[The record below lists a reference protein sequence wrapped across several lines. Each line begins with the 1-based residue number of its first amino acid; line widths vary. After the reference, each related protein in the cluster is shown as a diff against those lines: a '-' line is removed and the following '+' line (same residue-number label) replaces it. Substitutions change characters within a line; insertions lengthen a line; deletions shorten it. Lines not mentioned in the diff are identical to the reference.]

1 MSSVGARRGVA
12 VEEPRVRARDAEGV
26 LAPVLG
32 HLGAEGLAV
41 AVLRPPARDGRGVL
55 EADLLVDPAQ
65 RPRVE
70 AVLGAEGFRRR
81 PAWGRHPHR
90 FFLRPVAVDGAV
102 DWLKLD
108 VVTDLC
114 FGPRHEWPTRLGAAC
129 LQARGRG
136 FPPRLD
142 PADELVAHLLH
153 ALLDRGTLRPGDRT
167 ALAALAAEVGG
178 PGHLARALTPPGA
191 GPASFP
197 GLVAATRA
205 GRWDDVVAATPVL
218 RRRVAGRHPV
228 IGARR
233 RVTHG
238 LLRRS
243 GRLLRPLAGPGR
255 VVAVVGPDGTG
266 KSTLVAGL
274 LTTVGVPARGLYGGT
289 YRRGTASAV
298 PGLATARALG
308 RLLVT
313 RVALAG
319 HRRTGRLVILD
330 RHPEQ
335 ARPRPGDPVGRRTR
349 LRRTV
354 LAATLPV
361 PDLLL
366 VLDAPA
372 TVLHARRPEHTLDRL
387 DADRARTLALRLGA
401 PTHVLD
407 ATAPPEVVR
416 ARAVELIWRHA
427 VPVR

>member
-1 MSSVGARRGVA
+1 MSSVGARRAVA
-12 VEEPRVRARDAEGV
+12 VDEPGTGTAEDV
-26 LAPVLG
+26 LVHALA
-32 HLGAEGLAV
+32 HLEAEGLAV

-81 PAWGRHPHR
+81 PAWGRAPHR
-90 FFLRPVAVDGAV
+90 FFLRPLVGDGDV

-114 FGPRHEWPTRLGAAC
+114 FGPRHEWPTGLGAAC
-129 LQARGRG
+129 LQDRGRTL
-136 FPPRLD
+136 PPRLD

-167 ALAALAAEVGG
+167 ALAALAEEVRG
-178 PGHLARALTPPGA
+178 PGRLGRALTPAGD

-197 GLVAATRA
+197 GLVAAARA
-205 GRWDDVVAATPVL
+205 GRWDDVAAATPCL
-218 RRRVAGRHPV
+218 RRQVAGRHPV
-228 IGARR
+228 AGARR
-233 RVTHG
+233 RATHR
-238 LLRRS
+238 LLRRG

-274 LTTVGVPARGLYGGT
+274 VTAVGVPATGLYGGT
-289 YRRGTASAV
+289 YRSGTASSA
-298 PGLATARALG
+298 PGLATARVLG
-308 RLLVT
+308 RLLAT
-313 RVALAG
+313 RAALAW
-319 HRRTGRLVILD
+319 HRRMGRLVVLD

-335 ARPRPGDPVGRRTR
+335 ARPLATDTVGWRTR
-349 LRRTV
+349 LRRTA
-354 LAATLPV
+354 LAATLPP

-372 TVLHARRPEHTLDRL
+372 AVLHARRPEHDVDRL
-387 DADRARTLALRLGA
+387 DRDRARTLALRMAA

-407 ATAPPEVVR
+407 ATAPPEAVRVR
-416 ARAVELIWRHA
+416 AVDLIWRHA
-427 VPVR
+427 VPAR